1 MMGAWFRQDEHMKNK
16 SILYQEYRERIL
28 SAAAKGTPLV
38 IQGGGSKNFYGRAV
52 KGEIIST
59 RPCTGII
66 SYEPS
71 ELVLTAYAGTPLPEV
86 MTALAARKQML
97 AFEPPAYKE
106 ATTLGGMVACGLS
119 GPRRPWS
126 GSVRDYVL
134 GVTCINGKGEMM
146 KFGGQVMK
154 NVAGYDVSRLMTG
167 AMGTLGLLL
176 EISLKVQPAPESEMS
191 LCGSM
196 DFNTALQAMNAWAGK
211 ALSLSAASYDSEQ
224 LYVRL
229 SGKYSAVTAA
239 RKKFELADTDP
250 GYWQR
255 SRDHLLPFFQ
265 DSARPLWR
273 ISVPATTPALALS
286 GDWLVEWGGAQRWLR
301 TIESAEKIRHITHQA
316 RGHATLF
323 RGGDRD
329 GEVFHPLTPGI
340 RELHV
345 RLKQAFDPAR
355 ILNRGRM
362 YRDL

>member
-1 MMGAWFRQDEHMKNK
+1 MNNNTAIYKEF
-16 SILYQEYRERIL
+16 RERIL

-38 IQGGGSKNFYGRAV
+38 IQGGGSKNFYGRTGE
-52 KGEIIST
+52 GEIIDT
-59 RPCTGII
+59 RPCAGII

-71 ELVLTAYAGTPLPEV
+71 ELVLTAHAGTPLSEV
-86 MTALAARKQML
+86 VTALAARKQML
-97 AFEPPAYKE
+97 AFEPPAYTD

-134 GVTCINGKGEMM
+134 GVACINGKGEMM

-176 EISLKVQPAPESEMS
+176 EISIKVQPAPECEIS

-211 ALSLSAASYDSEQ
+211 ALSLSAASYDGAQ

-229 SGKYSAVTAA
+229 SGKSSAVTAA
-239 RKKFELADTDP
+239 RKKFELADADR

-255 SRDHLLPFFQ
+255 SRDHQLPFFQ
-265 DSARPLWR
+265 DSDRPLWR

-286 GDWLVEWGGAQRWLR
+286 GRWLVEWGGAQRWLQ
-301 TIESAEKIRHITHQA
+301 TVETAEKIRHITHQA
-316 RGHATLF
+316 HGHATLF

-329 GEVFHPLTPGI
+329 GDVFHPLATGI

-345 RLKQAFDPAR
+345 RLKQAFDPGR